1 MLLSGHIVYRDLK
14 PDNIL
19 IDAQGHVQVTDFGLA
34 KRNVTTAHGATTFC
48 GSFAYG
54 APEVVCAWLHM
65 QEQRDT
71 TRSNGGGGK
80 GGGGRR
86 TTGLK
91 SISYGKAV
99 DWWALGT
106 LIYEMLAGLPP
117 FYNINRYQMVND
129 IVHKSLICPTEFS
142 ASVQVFLVGLL
153 QKNPEK
159 RFGSGE
165 NEELEIKSSPFFN
178 NIDWMKLDRR
188 EIIPPWCPGSKKR
201 SRQESGKGGG
211 QRNDRQH
218 STDASNFDTEFIS
231 FTSSGV
237 ASVQSESYRQ
247 MRDAG
252 EGEFKNFSFAGGS
265 DKGSSSSRREETDES
280 LSNFVN
286 EEGSELGFDFNEEDV
301 NQCLSELQYAK
312 ERLMIEKN
320 LQEKE
325 NLMEEI
331 KQLKE
336 IYAEMMDGD
345 PNEDLFDGFSGEY

>member
-1 MLLSGHIVYRDLK
+1 M
-14 PDNIL
+14 
-19 IDAQGHVQVTDFGLA
+19 TDFGLA

-54 APEVVCAWLHM
+54 APEVVCAWLQM

-71 TRSNGGGGK
+71 TRSGGGGK
-80 GGGGRR
+80 GGS

-99 DWWALGT
+99 DWWSLGI

-117 FYNINRYQMVND
+117 FYNKNRYQMVND

-142 ASVQVFLVGLL
+142 ASVQVLLVGLL

-201 SRQESGKGGG
+201 SGQESGQESGKGQESR

-265 DKGSSSSRREETDES
+265 EASSLCQNKGSSSSSSRREETEES
-280 LSNFVN
+280 FSNSVN
-286 EEGSELGFDFNEEDV
+286 EEGGELGFDFNEEDV

-331 KQLKE
+331 KHLKE

>member
-1 MLLSGHIVYRDLK
+1 MVLSGHIVYRDLK

-48 GSFAYG
+48 GNYAYG
-54 APEVVCAWLHM
+54 APEVVCMCLPGM
-65 QEQRDT
+65 
-71 TRSNGGGGK
+71 
-80 GGGGRR
+80 
-86 TTGLK
+86 K

-129 IVHKSLICPTEFS
+129 IVHKSFICPTEFS
-142 ASVQVFLVGLL
+142 PSVQVFLVGLL

-301 NQCLSELQYAK
+301 NQCLSQLQYAK